1 MDEIQKL
8 LFSRANVRGET
19 VALHESLAQ
28 ALEHQALPVAARR
41 LAGEAAAAALLAAA
55 ALQFDGTVQLQ
66 IAGDGPVKLLVV
78 EVRKD
83 LSYRVTVRMRDN
95 AGDIDPNATLAD
107 LVNKTGR
114 GRCAFILDMT
124 GRTRDQQPYQGVVPL
139 AGATLAEALEAYFAQ
154 SEQVETVLRLAAD
167 DVAAGGVML
176 QKMPA
181 TGGQL
186 PEDYDPEGWSR
197 LRMFAETVK
206 SEELLTLRPEDV
218 NRRLFWE
225 ESPLVTFEANPVFR
239 CTCTDERFENIVR
252 SVGEAEIRKILRA
265 QGGKFTITCDFCGKE
280 KTFDEV
286 DVAAIF
292 GRKTEEKDN

>member
-124 GRTRDQQPYQGVVPL
+124 GRT
-139 AGATLAEALEAYFAQ
+139 A
-154 SEQVETVLRLAAD
+154 
-167 DVAAGGVML
+167 
-176 QKMPA
+176 
-181 TGGQL
+181 
-186 PEDYDPEGWSR
+186 
-197 LRMFAETVK
+197 
-206 SEELLTLRPEDV
+206 
-218 NRRLFWE
+218 
-225 ESPLVTFEANPVFR
+225 
-239 CTCTDERFENIVR
+239 
-252 SVGEAEIRKILRA
+252 
-265 QGGKFTITCDFCGKE
+265 
-280 KTFDEV
+280 
-286 DVAAIF
+286 
-292 GRKTEEKDN
+292 

>member
-1 MDEIQKL
+1 MDELQKL
-8 LFSRANVRGET
+8 LFPRANVRGET

-28 ALEHQALPVAARR
+28 ALEHQRLPVAARR
-41 LAGEAAAAALLAAA
+41 LAGEASAAALLAAA

-66 IAGDGPVKLLVV
+66 IDGDGPVRLLVV

-83 LSYRVTVRMRDN
+83 LSYRVTVRMRDD
-95 AGDIDPNATLAD
+95 AGDVDPNADLTS
-107 LVNKTGR
+107 LVNANGR

-139 AGATLAEALEAYFAQ
+139 TGKTLAQALENYFAQ
-154 SEQVETVLRLAAD
+154 SEQVETLLRLTAD

-181 TGGQL
+181 SGGKL
-186 PEDYDPEGWSR
+186 PEDYDPEGWPR
-197 LRMFAETVK
+197 LRLFADTVK

-225 ESPLVTFEANPVFR
+225 ESPLVTFEAQPCFR
-239 CTCTDERFENIVR
+239 CSCSDARFDHLLR
-252 SVGEAEIRKILRA
+252 SLGEAEAQEILRSE
-265 QGGKFTITCDFCGKE
+265 GGKITITCRFCGKE
-280 KTFDEV
+280 KVYDAV
-286 DVAAIF
+286 DVAALF
-292 GRKTEEKDN
+292 APAQTAKDA